1 MKLLLPLED
10 RVSQKTT
17 SKSAKHLYRPIGLV
31 SGVIGG
37 LIASQAY
44 RQVWKRVAHNARDE
58 APKAL
63 STAYSLK
70 EILISTV
77 IQGAIYA
84 LVKTMIDRGGARLF
98 ERMTGEWP
106 GE

>member
-44 RQVWKRVAHNARDE
+44 RQVWKRVAHN
-58 APKAL
+58 
-63 STAYSLK
+63 
-70 EILISTV
+70 
-77 IQGAIYA
+77 
-84 LVKTMIDRGGARLF
+84 DR
-98 ERMTGEWP
+98 ERGTGDLGP
-106 GE
+106 GSVRP

>member
-1 MKLLLPLED
+1 M
-10 RVSQKTT
+10 SQKQT
-17 SKSAKHLYRPIGLV
+17 SKSAELIYRPVGLV

-37 LIASQAY
+37 LIASQVH
-44 RQVWKRVAHNARDE
+44 RQVWKRVSSSDGGE

-63 STAYSLK
+63 STGYPLK
-70 EILISTV
+70 EILISSV

-84 LVKTMIDRGGARLF
+84 LVKAIIDRGGARLF

-106 GE
+106 GD